1 MQKITNPEQSRR
13 TILHIDFDS
22 YFASCEQQFNP
33 QFRNK
38 PIGVTAQ
45 NGRTCIIAASRE
57 AKKLGIKSPSR
68 TWEALQKVPN
78 MVFVPAHFEK
88 YWEITQI
95 FLDICK
101 DFSPFVQLFSLDE
114 VYMDVTSTQE
124 LFGDKYQLIE
134 KIRERIKNEIGEY
147 ITVSVGISNN
157 KLLAKLA
164 SGMDKPNG
172 LIEITPKNIW
182 EVYARVQLS
191 DFCGIG
197 RRIKERLNRLGIY
210 TPLDLANASLDVLLK
225 EFKNAE
231 GNFLYNLG
239 QGVDDSEVIP
249 YYLAGQTKSIG
260 RNYCLPQN
268 QHDETIVMQNV
279 YELCEEVSIKLRR
292 LGKKAKTAGIYLG
305 GSKNVHG
312 RKSLKVYFD
321 SGQEMFELC
330 QQVLKENGFYFGDS
344 DYVRQI
350 GVWIGN
356 LKEAV
361 NLEQSLFNF
370 DVKKEQ
376 VVRTVDKIN
385 EKFGDHTIRKGF
397 LLHADKLKT
406 VPNGFMADRYERQK
420 IVEEFNPKLT

>member
-1 MQKITNPEQSRR
+1 MQK

-22 YFASCEQQFNP
+22 YFASCEQQSNINL
-33 QFRNK
+33 RNK

-57 AKKLGIKSPSR
+57 AKKLGVKSPSR

-114 VYMDVTSTQE
+114 VFMDVTSTE
-124 LFGDKYQLIE
+124 NLFGGKYQLIE
-134 KIRERIKNEIGEY
+134 KIKERIKNEIGEY
-147 ITVSVGISNN
+147 ITVSVGISYN
-157 KLLAKLA
+157 KILANLG

-172 LIEITPKNIW
+172 QVEITPANLLK
-182 EVYARVQLS
+182 VYAGIELS

-197 RRIKERLNRLGIY
+197 RRIEERLNQLRIH
-210 TPLDLANASLDVLLK
+210 TPLELRDAPLEVLLK
-225 EFKNAE
+225 EFKDAE
-231 GNFLYNLG
+231 GHFLYNLG
-239 QGVDDSEVIP
+239 QGIDNSEVVP

-268 QHDETIVMQNV
+268 QHDERIVMQNV
-279 YELCEEVSIKLRR
+279 YELCEEVMLKLRK
-292 LGKKAKTAGIYLG
+292 LSKKAKTAGIYLG
-305 GSKNVHG
+305 GSRSVHG
-312 RKSLKVYFD
+312 RKSIKRYFD
-321 SGQEMFELC
+321 SGQEMFALC
-330 QQVLKENGFYFGDS
+330 QKILAEDGFYFGQN

-350 GVWIGN
+350 SVWAGN
-356 LKEAV
+356 LQEAI
-361 NLEQSLFNF
+361 NLEQSLFDF
-370 DVKKEQ
+370 DEKKNKIIN
-376 VVRTVDKIN
+376 TVDSIN
-385 EKFGDHTIRKGF
+385 DKFGNHTIRRGF
-397 LLHADKLKT
+397 LLNADKLTT

-420 IVEEFNPKLT
+420 IAKEFNPKLT

>member
-1 MQKITNPEQSRR
+1 MGK

-57 AKKLGIKSPSR
+57 AKKLGVKSPSR
-68 TWEALQKVPN
+68 TFEALQKVPN

-114 VYMDVTSTQE
+114 VFMDVTATE
-124 LFGDKYQLIE
+124 NLFGDKYQLIE

-147 ITVSVGISNN
+147 ITVSVGISHN

-172 LIEITPKNIW
+172 LVEITPKNLF
-182 EVYARVQLS
+182 EVYAKVQLS

-197 RRIKERLNRLGIY
+197 RRIEERLNKLRIH
-210 TPLDLANASLDVLLK
+210 TPLELHDAPLTVLLK
-225 EFKNAE
+225 EFKNVE
-231 GNFLYNLG
+231 GHFLYNLG

-268 QHDETIVMQNV
+268 QHDERIVLQNV
-279 YELCEEVSIKLRR
+279 YELCEEVSIKLRK

-305 GSKNVHG
+305 GSKNTHG
-312 RKSLKVYFD
+312 RKSVKQYFD
-321 SGQEMFELC
+321 SGQEMFNLC
-330 QQVLKENGFYFGDS
+330 RKILDENGFYFGQD
-344 DYVRQI
+344 DYVRQV
-350 GVWIGN
+350 GVWVGN
-356 LKEAV
+356 LQESI
-361 NLEQSLFNF
+361 NLEQSLFDF
-370 DVKKEQ
+370 DVKNEK
-376 VVRTVDKIN
+376 VIKTVDIIN
-385 EKFGDHTIRKGF
+385 AKFGDHTIRKGF
-397 LLHADKLKT
+397 LLNADKLTT

-420 IVEEFNPKLT
+420 IANEFNPKLT